1 MILLTTGRNGLQ
13 PIMNPNQLEIV
24 DYVCEKASLL
34 EINPYLIK
42 KEFPLINDIS
52 NFKESGS
59 YFVYYEVL
67 SKIQYYI
74 INSQH
79 EEFIDIVRDFQ
90 INKIIIQ

>member
-1 MILLTTGRNGLQ
+1 MILLATYKNSLQ
-13 PIMNPNQLEIV
+13 PIIKNELLDIIE
-24 DYVCEKASLL
+24 YVCENVSLL

-59 YFVYYEVL
+59 YFVYYDVL
-67 SKIQYYI
+67 SKTQYYI

-90 INKIIIQ
+90 INKIIQ